1 MQAFARK
8 LQKQGGEV
16 KMKNT
21 TLSAAENIAVRIAK
35 QRAAQN
41 KNRQRDIIGLYT
53 QKAPRPQQT
62 KKQHVSEIIAA
73 YTQEGKEL

>member
-1 MQAFARK
+1 M
-8 LQKQGGEV
+8 
-16 KMKNT
+16 KMRNS
-21 TLSAAENIAVRIAK
+21 TLSAQENLAIKIAK
-35 QRAAQN
+35 SKIAMN
-41 KNRQRDIIGLYT
+41 KNQQRDIIGQYT